1 MRRLLTKVAMLAAVA
16 STIGCDQVTKHLA
29 TVHLMGAPRQSYLGD
44 SLRLEYAQNTGGF
57 LSLGANL
64 PHWARTAVFVLGTSL
79 LLGGCIVAAIRHRW
93 PARSL
98 IRLALVFGGGVSN
111 LVDRVA
117 RGAVTDFLNVG
128 VGSLRTGIFNV
139 ADMAIMLGVALLVFG
154 TWQPVTPSVNGP

>member
-64 PHWARTAVFVLGTSL
+64 PHWARTACSCLVHRFSW
-79 LLGGCIVAAIRHRW
+79 VAALSRRFDIGGQHD
-93 PARSL
+93 RSL
-98 IRLALVFGGGVSN
+98 VLHSSSEAVSRTWSAE
-111 LVDRVA
+111 LH
-117 RGAVTDFLNVG
+117 VG
-128 VGSLRTGIFNV
+128 
-139 ADMAIMLGVALLVFG
+139 
-154 TWQPVTPSVNGP
+154 Q